1 MTFIDSFRCP
11 SLLANDSASPSQSH
25 SSDRLPAGSYKRTRQ
40 IPTRVLG
47 LTLALTTT
55 LFAQNGDKAGEAQ
68 SPLPA
73 HLQVPP
79 APILSAEA
87 ALKTFQIA
95 PGFEIQIVAADPLIH
110 NPVAMTFGP
119 DGRIWVVEMSG
130 FMPNPDG
137 IGEDAKVGRI
147 VVLSDTD
154 GDGRMDQRTVFLD
167 GLVMPRALALIGDGV
182 LVAEPPHLWFC
193 RDTNGD
199 GVSDEKTEVA
209 ADYGVTTNPEHT
221 ANGLLRALD
230 NWIYSANHTT
240 RFRYEGKGQFT
251 REPTDT
257 RGQWGI
263 TQDDT
268 GRLFHNN
275 NSDPLRADLVPTEY
289 FKRNPYLAAPAGSN
303 VGIVRADLPLWPSRV
318 TPGVNRGY
326 KTLNAEG
333 KITAVTAACGPL
345 IYRGALFP
353 AEFSGNAFV
362 CEPSANLVKRIML
375 TEHDGTVI
383 GRNAYEGTEFI
394 TSTDERF
401 RPVNLTNGPD
411 GALYLVD
418 MYHGILQ
425 HRIYMTS
432 YLRQQVEERDLAAG
446 NGLGRI
452 YRIVP
457 AGKKISQAK
466 FDLAHETTE
475 QLVRHLHAPNSWW
488 RDTAQRLLVERA
500 DPAAV
505 PLLREL
511 ASSSTSPALGRLHA
525 LWTLEGLRQLDRPT
539 VLAAL
544 TSTDERVCT
553 ATIRLSEKWLA
564 QAGDQEIF
572 ARVRDLTSNL
582 TPRVTLQKALS
593 LSSSDTPAA
602 IVTLADIATQCGRQ
616 PFIADAIV
624 SGLVGRE
631 LEFIKVAV
639 AEPNGDGSAPAV
651 TLATSALLKSGD
663 ATAINGLFAT
673 LSPAA
678 GASVWAQAA
687 LLKGIERFLPKTPEG
702 KPVPGTLPVAPNSLI
717 ELATH
722 SEKPVGIQAA
732 KLIGLLKWPGKPGLE
747 NETAV
752 IAARLTPEQKILFE
766 KGRAQFAAICAACHQ
781 PHGEGLSGLAPQL
794 LYSRYVLG
802 AERALARIVLCGKE
816 REGRV
821 MPPLRALDDESI
833 AGVLTFLRQS
843 WGHNAPPVAPSLIAE
858 VRREIAGRE
867 EPWTDEE
874 LAKFAN

>member
-1 MTFIDSFRCP
+1 MHCRA
-11 SLLANDSASPSQSH
+11 LLLNFFTATA
-25 SSDRLPAGSYKRTRQ
+25 
-40 IPTRVLG
+40 
-47 LTLALTTT
+47 

-68 SPLPA
+68 QPLPA
-73 HLQVPP
+73 HIQVPP
-79 APILSAEA
+79 APILSVEA

-110 NPVAMTFGP
+110 NPVAMAFGP
-119 DGRIWVVEMSG
+119 DGRIWVVEMSA
-130 FMPNPDG
+130 FMANADG
-137 IGEDAKVGRI
+137 LGEDAKIGRV

-154 GDGRMDQRTVFLD
+154 GDGRMDRRTVFLD

-199 GVSDEKTEVA
+199 GISDEKTEVA
-209 ADYGVTTNPEHT
+209 ADYGITTNPEHT

-240 RFRYEGKGQFT
+240 RFRYTGKGQFT
-251 REPTDT
+251 REPTAT

-263 TQDDT
+263 SQDDT
-268 GRLFHNN
+268 GRIYHNN

-289 FKRNPYLAAPAGSN
+289 FTRNPYLSAPTGSN
-303 VGIVRADLPLWPSRV
+303 VGLAPANLPIWPSRV

-326 KTLNAEG
+326 KSLNAEG

-345 IYRGALFP
+345 VYRSALFP

-362 CEPSANLVKRIML
+362 CEPSANLVKRIVL
-375 TEHDGTVI
+375 TEHNGTVT
-383 GRNAYEGTEFI
+383 GRNAYEGTEFL

-401 RPVNLTNGPD
+401 RPVNLTSGPD

-457 AGKKISQAK
+457 VGKKSVNQK
-466 FDLAHETTE
+466 FDLAKESAE
-475 QLVRHLHAPNSWW
+475 QLVRHLRSPNSWW

-511 ASSSTSPALGRLHA
+511 ASNSASPALSRLHA
-525 LWTLEGLRQLDRPT
+525 LWTLEGLGQLDRGT
-539 VLAAL
+539 VLAAMD
-544 TSTDERVCT
+544 SPDERVT
-553 ATIRLSEKWLA
+553 AAAIRLAEKWLA
-564 QAGDQEIF
+564 QPDDQEIF
-572 ARVRDLTSNL
+572 QRVSQLSENL
-582 TPRVTLQKALS
+582 APPVVLQKALS
-593 LSSSDTPAA
+593 LGASTTPAA
-602 IVTLADIATQCGRQ
+602 VASLAKISQRYGDQPYVT
-616 PFIADAIV
+616 DAIV
-624 SGLVGRE
+624 SGLLGRE
-631 LEFIKVAV
+631 LDFIKLTSASPAPDHAAAAV
-639 AEPNGDGSAPAV
+639 S
-651 TLATSALLKSGD
+651 LATSALLKSRNI
-663 ATAINGLFAT
+663 AAINGLFALLT
-673 LSPAA
+673 PEA
-678 GASVWAQAA
+678 VTPDWAQAA
-687 LLKGIERFLPKTPEG
+687 LLKGVTRFLPKTPDG
-702 KPVPGTLPVAPNSLI
+702 KAVSGTLPVEPSSLVK
-717 ELATH
+717 LAAQHDTAA
-722 SEKPVGIQAA
+722 GQQAA
-732 KLIGLLKWPGKPGLE
+732 KLVGLLKWPGKPGLE
-747 NETAV
+747 NETAA

-766 KGRAQFAAICAACHQ
+766 KGAAQFAAICAACHQ
-781 PHGEGLSGLAPQL
+781 PHGEGLAGLAPQL

-802 AERALARIVLCGKE
+802 AERALVRIVLCGKE
-816 REGRV
+816 KEGRV

-843 WGHNAPPVAPSLIAE
+843 WGHNAPPVSSAVVAAVRKE
-858 VRREIAGRE
+858 VVGRE
-867 EPWTDEE
+867 EPWTDDE
-874 LAKFAN
+874 LAKFAK